1 MQAVFQSIFDEIQW
15 LLGVYFSKSVI
26 LTCIFYSK
34 EIIDRYKTIP
44 PSVNQNLLESNAR
57 IQKVDP
63 QLRVLFASGRN
74 RDGAGSIAP

>member
-1 MQAVFQSIFDEIQW
+1 MMIVYSIQKKSLTDTKQS
-15 LLGVYFSKSVI
+15 
-26 LTCIFYSK
+26 
-34 EIIDRYKTIP
+34 P

-57 IQKVDP
+57 IKKVDP